1 MFFQL
6 LFDLIREIVTP
17 ENYSMFGLT
26 KTKLLF
32 FGRIRYMQKTQHRI
46 TLITFQ
52 GYLGFVGFFSYAL
65 NNHTDSLRLI
75 SQLSCLFF
83 YY

>member
-17 ENYSMFGLT
+17 ENYSIFGWT

-32 FGRIRYMQKTQHRI
+32 FGRISGECLRYMQKTQHRI
-46 TLITFQ
+46 TLNTIPGLF
-52 GYLGFVGFFSYAL
+52 G
-65 NNHTDSLRLI
+65 LRGL
-75 SQLSCLFF
+75 LFF
-83 YY
+83 CSQ

>member
-46 TLITFQ
+46 TLNTIPGLF
-52 GYLGFVGFFSYAL
+52 GFRGLLFL
-65 NNHTDSLRLI
+65 C
-75 SQLSCLFF
+75 SQ
-83 YY
+83 